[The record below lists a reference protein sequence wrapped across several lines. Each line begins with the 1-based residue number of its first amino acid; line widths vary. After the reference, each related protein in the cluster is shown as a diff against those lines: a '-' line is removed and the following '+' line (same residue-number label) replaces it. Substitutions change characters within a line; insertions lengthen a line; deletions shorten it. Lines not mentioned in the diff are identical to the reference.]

1 MPLAAKFPPFYSCSV
16 CECAVKVTLVPN
28 AEPLKHFTCG
38 HDGAIVYANPK
49 VILRGVGKIGM
60 LQGASFK
67 IRVKISQ
74 LLTWL
79 TGRSI

>member
-1 MPLAAKFPPFYSCSV
+1 MGFPHLYECSV
-16 CECAVKVTLVPN
+16 CGNGVKVTVVPDG
-28 AEPLKHFTCG
+28 EPLKKFSCG
-38 HDGAIVYANPK
+38 HDGAIIYANPK
-49 VILRGVGKIGM
+49 VILRGTSNMGIM
-60 LQGASFK
+60 RESSFR